1 MQNIRLRWRIR
12 FVTYDIAVEFFS
24 AALVLQAMASIGD
37 ELCFDASVFFANI
50 DSTGK
55 SDDSGFDADSFLL
68 QAMAS
73 AADFSAQKYNTFSA
87 LLVFID

>member
-1 MQNIRLRWRIR
+1 
-12 FVTYDIAVEFFS
+12 
-24 AALVLQAMASIGD
+24 MASIGD

-50 DSTGK
+50 DGTGK

-73 AADFSAQKYNTFSA
+73 AADVSAQKVQTLFGF
-87 LLVFID
+87 LC

>member
-1 MQNIRLRWRIR
+1 
-12 FVTYDIAVEFFS
+12 
-24 AALVLQAMASIGD
+24 MASIGD

-50 DSTGK
+50 DGTGK

-73 AADFSAQKYNTFSA
+73 AADVSAQKYKHFSDFC
-87 LLVFID
+87 VD